1 VSFLASV
8 GLAAGGPPG
17 TGWRFGGGVA
27 IMAAEMATLGRF
39 FREPA
44 RHYFLFG
51 PRGTGKSTLVR
62 HAHPDALR
70 IDLLAPEQHR
80 AYLARPER
88 LRDLVAGAPKA
99 GVVVIDEVQRVP
111 PLLDVVHE
119 LIESGIPQRFILTG
133 SSARKLRR
141 SGANLLAG
149 RAIERWLHPFLA
161 AELGERFDL
170 DRALEFGLVPL
181 VWSAEDPGAVRDTYL
196 SLYVREEVQAE
207 GMVRDLGG
215 FARFLEAVS
224 LSHGSVLN
232 VSAVARECETSRK
245 TVEGYLQIL
254 DDLLLSFTV
263 PVFSRKAKR
272 RLASHPKFYWFD
284 TGVFRAA
291 RSAGPLDRPEGIA
304 GAALEGL
311 VAQHLRAWIHY
322 RSSDCKLH
330 FWRTKNGNEVD
341 FVLYGNDCFQAIEV
355 KNARRVH
362 ATDLGGLRAFV
373 QDYPDAKPLLL
384 YRGTERMVIQGVP
397 CLPVDEFLRSL
408 VPDQALPGLG

>member
-1 VSFLASV
+1 
-8 GLAAGGPPG
+8 
-17 TGWRFGGGVA
+17 
-27 IMAAEMATLGRF
+27 MATLGRF
-39 FREPA
+39 FREPN

-51 PRGTGKSTLVR
+51 PRGTGKSTWV
-62 HAHPDALR
+62 HQAHPDALR

-88 LRDLVAGAPKA
+88 LRDLVASAPPS

-111 PLLDVVHE
+111 ALLDVVHE
-119 LIESGIPQRFILTG
+119 LIESRTGGRFILTG

-149 RAIERWLHPFLA
+149 RAIERWLHPFMA
-161 AELGERFDL
+161 AELGDCFDL
-170 DRALEFGLVPL
+170 ERALECGLVPL
-181 VWSAEDPGAVRDTYL
+181 VWSAEDCLSVRNTYL

-224 LSHGSVLN
+224 LSHAAVLN

-272 RLASHPKFYWFD
+272 RLVSHPKFYWFD
-284 TGVFRAA
+284 NGVFRAA
-291 RSAGPLDRPEGIA
+291 RSAGPLDRPEEIA

-311 VAQHLRAWIHY
+311 VAQHLRAWITY
-322 RSSDCKLH
+322 RGSDCKLQ
-330 FWRTKNGNEVD
+330 FWRTKAGNEVD
-341 FVLYGNDCFQAIEV
+341 FILYGKDGFWAIEV

-362 ATDLGGLRAFV
+362 PADLGGLRAFV
-373 QDYPDAKPLLL
+373 EDYPTASPLLL
-384 YRGTERMVIQGVP
+384 YRGKERMVIQGVP
-397 CLPVDEFLRSL
+397 CIPVEDFLL
-408 VPDQALPGLG
+408 ALTPGHPIPGLE